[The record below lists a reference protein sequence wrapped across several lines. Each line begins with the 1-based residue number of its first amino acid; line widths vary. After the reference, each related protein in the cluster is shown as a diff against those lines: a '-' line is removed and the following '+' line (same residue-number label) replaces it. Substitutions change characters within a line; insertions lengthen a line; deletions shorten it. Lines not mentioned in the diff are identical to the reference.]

1 MPVPGGKMV
10 SMDRR
15 RTDFPRNWEE
25 VCNNPLLADLPYR
38 VEINREGNIVLS
50 PHSRFHSKYQAAIQ
64 RLLDKLMAGGTSIPE
79 CAIKS
84 KESTPVADVVW
95 ISNERDAAET
105 DKFAYTTAPEICI
118 EVRSPSN
125 SLREMQ
131 AKRQEYFEAGAVECW
146 YCNLTGGMSFYGPEG
161 ELELSELCPEFPR
174 QINL

>member
-1 MPVPGGKMV
+1 
-10 SMDRR
+10 MDRR
-15 RTDFPRNWEE
+15 STDFPRTWED

-38 VEINREGNIVLS
+38 VEINRDGNIVLS
-50 PHSRFHSKYQAAIQ
+50 PHSRFHSKYQAAIM
-64 RLLDKLMAGGTSIPE
+64 RLLDRLMNGGTSILE

-84 KESTPVADVVW
+84 KESIPVADVIW

-105 DKFAYTTAPEICI
+105 DSFAYTIAPEICI

-125 SLREMQ
+125 SLREMR

-146 YCNLTGGMSFYGPEG
+146 FCNLTGSMSFYGPEG
-161 ELELSELCPEFPR
+161 ELESSRLCPNFPR